1 MLKKSVHKL
10 QGNKLLAFWK
20 IKVDH
25 NAFQRTTKNQ
35 GSYTKLGQHL

>member
-1 MLKKSVHKL
+1 VHKL
-10 QGNKLLAFWK
+10 QGSKLLVFWK

-35 GSYTKLGQHL
+35 GSYTEL